1 MIGEFICHSVRNRR
15 AIFTSC
21 LFRFSFLKHLLLYLQ
36 VLLDYGEYNEQGD
49 VSYTIANL
57 EGSILFILGLEVSPQ
72 ALLAW
77 EHSTYANNNNAF
89 SMANRNHRG
98 VSSSRDI
105 KSKYSSDKLN
115 ELVRQGTHSTS
126 TNVSST
132 ATGTGSNEQTTVH
145 AGNNNLN
152 ASGNN
157 ANTYAHSAST
167 PAFTEMSFAAKT
179 KDDHNDDDV
188 QAMKQLG
195 SSSFCCCYTSMI
207 VYIVFY
213 FVQSREKYL
222 HLPAF
227 YCFFVVFERR

>member
-1 MIGEFICHSVRNRR
+1 MSIQQEHQTAPWLCTFILVDFKFK
-15 AIFTSC
+15 I
-21 LFRFSFLKHLLLYLQ
+21 LSFLLQ

-77 EHSTYANNNNAF
+77 ERSTYANNNNAF

-132 ATGTGSNEQTTVH
+132 ATGTGSNDQT
-145 AGNNNLN
+145 N
-152 ASGNN
+152 SNN
-157 ANTYAHSAST
+157 ANNNAGANNGNNYAHSVST

-195 SSSFCCCYTSMI
+195 WSFYYYANIRSSSCIYCL
-207 VYIVFY
+207 YI
-213 FVQSREKYL
+213 L
-222 HLPAF
+222 HCASFTHVP
-227 YCFFVVFERR
+227 